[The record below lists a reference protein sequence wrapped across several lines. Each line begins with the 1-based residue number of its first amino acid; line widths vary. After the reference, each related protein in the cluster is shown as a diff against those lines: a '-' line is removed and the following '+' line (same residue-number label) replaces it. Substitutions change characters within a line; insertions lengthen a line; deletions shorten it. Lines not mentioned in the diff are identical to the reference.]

1 MTYKKSSLAL
11 LIASTVALTG
21 CLDDNYDYS
30 SGGGGNSGTGSN
42 KLTAQVPLYH
52 DDPKTHTSPYIMT
65 AVDVNGMEGDVDGQ
79 ENASLENIQ
88 VTGNFLDVEPLTV
101 EISEDK
107 ASLIFKANKEYD
119 ITAANNSADDQGGT
133 VQFYVE
139 TSHYEI
145 GEGPERN
152 KVMLTMGNGEQ
163 SYGIDISSAMAAAAV
178 TETGTAQWIRVP
190 MSCFIDQGLDLTTVD
205 HAMGIESEGAIEY
218 KISQARLA
226 SNSVPEVIGTNNI
239 QGCLNNNNSEILTDN
254 ITVLNRDTRT
264 DGNWV
269 IQGKT
274 DDVRIMRGT
283 SIQPNPGSWENGGSH
298 EGAIRF
304 RGIEYDEKFDTK
316 RRSTL
321 TFVIDGEL
329 GDMNQPRLD
338 MSHYYDKGELQMAF
352 FIPGGTP
359 IPSGDLK
366 LVVSMDS
373 PSVNTGGEPTPGLPA
388 GGYGNS
394 ETVSY
399 NLTEAGVTDATVHH
413 VSIPLR
419 ELFTKTNANTGAET
433 VSLNA
438 LQYVEKIVTHIEQTD
453 ANGDADFSNLA
464 GFKYG
469 LADIKI
475 VMNPSDDEPAPVAK

>member
-139 TSHYEI
+139 TSHYDI

-239 QGCLNNNNSEILTDN
+239 QGCLNNNNSKVLIEDET
-254 ITVLNRDTRT
+254 TLNRSYKDEQENWADKGEAQNIRITRGKALQLT
-264 DGNWV
+264 PNFTVDGV
-269 IQGKT
+269 
-274 DDVRIMRGT
+274 DV
-283 SIQPNPGSWENGGSH
+283 
-298 EGAIRF
+298 RF
-304 RGIEYDEKFDTK
+304 RGIEYDDKFDPS

-321 TFVIDGEL
+321 TFAIDAGSNL
-329 GDMNQPRLD
+329 GDMEQPRLD
-338 MSHYYDKGELQMAF
+338 MSHYLDKGELQMAF
-352 FIPGGTP
+352 FIPNAASMP
-359 IPSGDLK
+359 AGDLNF
-366 LVVSMDS
+366 VVSLES
-373 PSVNTGGEPTPGLPA
+373 PSSNTNGEPTPGLPA

-399 NLTEAGVTDATVHH
+399 NLTQEGMEKAKVHH
-413 VSIPLR
+413 IRIPLR
-419 ELFTKTNANTGAET
+419 DLFTKTNANTGAET
-433 VSLNA
+433 ISLNA
-438 LQYVEKIVTHIEQTD
+438 LQYVEKMVTHIEQTD
-453 ANGDADFSNLA
+453 ANGDADFSQLA
-464 GFKYG
+464 GLRYG

-475 VMNPSDDEPAPVAK
+475 VMNPTDENPEPDTK